1 MSFTSEVSEF
11 METLGPF
18 YEPVEEDEENEISK
32 KLANIKAPTLTQAN
46 ALNLDKTLT
55 EKDTDGEDLRL
66 KTPPSTISIEYI
78 EDTNRRT
85 DVTES
90 IDSNSD
96 SNQDTIGRL
105 YGVR

>member
-18 YEPVEEDEENEISK
+18 YEPVEDDEENEISK
-32 KLANIKAPTLTQAN
+32 KLANVKAPTLTQAN
-46 ALNLDKTLT
+46 ALHVDKTST

-78 EDTNRRT
+78 EDTKRST
-85 DVTES
+85 DITDS

-96 SNQDTIGRL
+96 SNQDTIGR
-105 YGVR
+105 

>member
-32 KLANIKAPTLTQAN
+32 RLANSKAPTLTQAN
-46 ALNLDKTLT
+46 ALNMDKTYP
-55 EKDTDGEDLRL
+55 EKDTDGEEFRTETL
-66 KTPPSTISIEYI
+66 PSTISIEYI
-78 EDTNRRT
+78 EDTKRSIDIN
-85 DVTES
+85 ES

-96 SNQDTIGRL
+96 SNQDTIGK
-105 YGVR
+105 

>member
-32 KLANIKAPTLTQAN
+32 KLANIKTPILTQAN
-46 ALNLDKTLT
+46 ALNVDKTST
-55 EKDTDGEDLRL
+55 AKDIDGEDLRL
-66 KTPPSTISIEYI
+66 KTSPSTISIEYI
-78 EDTNRRT
+78 EDTKRST
-85 DVTES
+85 DITES

-96 SNQDTIGRL
+96 SNQDTIGR
-105 YGVR
+105 

>member
-32 KLANIKAPTLTQAN
+32 RLANSKAPTLSQAN
-46 ALNLDKTLT
+46 ALNVDITST
-55 EKDTDGEDLRL
+55 EKDTDGEDLRPETL
-66 KTPPSTISIEYI
+66 PSTISIEYI
-78 EDTNRRT
+78 EDTKRSIDIN
-85 DVTES
+85 ES

-96 SNQDTIGRL
+96 SNQDTIGK
-105 YGVR
+105 

>member
-78 EDTNRRT
+78 EDTKRST
-85 DVTES
+85 DITES

-96 SNQDTIGRL
+96 SNQDTIGR
-105 YGVR
+105 

>member
-1 MSFTSEVSEF
+1 

-32 KLANIKAPTLTQAN
+32 KLANIKTPILTQAN
-46 ALNLDKTLT
+46 ALNVDKTST
-55 EKDTDGEDLRL
+55 EKDTDGEDLSL

-78 EDTNRRT
+78 EDTKRST
-85 DVTES
+85 DITES

-96 SNQDTIGRL
+96 SNQDTIGR
-105 YGVR
+105 

>member
-32 KLANIKAPTLTQAN
+32 KLANIKTPTLTQDN
-46 ALNLDKTLT
+46 ALNVDKTST
-55 EKDTDGEDLRL
+55 EKDTDGDDLRL

-78 EDTNRRT
+78 EDTKRST
-85 DVTES
+85 DITES

-96 SNQDTIGRL
+96 SNQETIGM
-105 YGVR
+105 

>member
-32 KLANIKAPTLTQAN
+32 RLANRKAITVTQAN
-46 ALNLDKTLT
+46 ALDVDKEST
-55 EKDTDGEDLRL
+55 EKDTNCEEL
-66 KTPPSTISIEYI
+66 TPEILPSTISIEYI
-78 EDTNRRT
+78 EDKKKSIDMN
-85 DVTES
+85 ES

-96 SNQDTIGRL
+96 SNQDTIGK
-105 YGVR
+105 

>member
-46 ALNLDKTLT
+46 ALNVDKTST

-78 EDTNRRT
+78 EDTNRST
-85 DVTES
+85 DITES

-96 SNQDTIGRL
+96 SNQDTIGK
-105 YGVR
+105 

>member
-32 KLANIKAPTLTQAN
+32 KLANGNAPTIKHAN
-46 ALNLDKTLT
+46 ALSVDETSSEKYTESEELRPETLS
-55 EKDTDGEDLRL
+55 
-66 KTPPSTISIEYI
+66 STISIEYI
-78 EDTNRRT
+78 EDTKRSIDIN
-85 DVTES
+85 ES

-96 SNQDTIGRL
+96 SNQDTIGK
-105 YGVR
+105 

>member
-32 KLANIKAPTLTQAN
+32 KLANIKSPTLTQAN
-46 ALNLDKTLT
+46 ALNVDKAST
-55 EKDTDGEDLRL
+55 EKDTDGEDIRL
-66 KTPPSTISIEYI
+66 KTHPSTISIEYI
-78 EDTNRRT
+78 EDTKRST
-85 DVTES
+85 DITES

-96 SNQDTIGRL
+96 SNQDTIGR
-105 YGVR
+105 